1 MARFSLP
8 SSGYA
13 RGMLYASGAAALLA
27 IQNPFSSQA
36 AKELPVYDFVGA
48 SQFALLLSLPLL
60 LWKRNARRDFFR
72 SFRERNSALKLAVL
86 FGIGLV
92 GLVLYNVGLREAHPM
107 TVSAIL
113 NLSPFWAALVAR
125 VVVKKPIPVS
135 APFFFACLLVAFAG
149 VLTIAWSQSDPG
161 QTFSF
166 ERFSKDVLHGRAA
179 WALPVPALLALNA
192 TLMGKW
198 FAKEDT
204 MGVVA
209 ANFVVSA
216 GLIVPGALLIAYRN
230 GDLSA
235 VAQHPLPIALLVVG
249 TLISAALGRALYQV
263 ALRVTEN
270 DNGFVTLFF
279 LLEPGIAC
287 FVSAPLSR
295 YVASV
300 HVQIDAV
307 FLGGLA
313 LVVAPLFVFC
323 LKLWKSEGAKAGG
336 DEKPEADGVR
346 AVPAAG
352 E

>member
-1 MARFSLP
+1 
-8 SSGYA
+8 
-13 RGMLYASGAAALLA
+13 
-27 IQNPFSSQA
+27 
-36 AKELPVYDFVGA
+36 V

-60 LWKRNARRDFFR
+60 LWKRQARVDIFR
-72 SFRERNSALKLAVL
+72 SFRERNSALKLAIL
-86 FGIGLV
+86 FAIGLL
-92 GLVLYNVGLREAHPM
+92 GLVLYNVGLRNAHPM

-125 VVVKKPIPVS
+125 LVVKKPIPVS
-135 APFFFACLLVAFAG
+135 APFFFGCLLVAFVG

-161 QTFSF
+161 KAFSF

-216 GLIVPGALLIAYRN
+216 GLIVPGALLIAYRH
-230 GDLSA
+230 GDLA
-235 VAQHPLPIALLVVG
+235 AGAQHPLPIALLVVG

-279 LLEPGIAC
+279 LLEPALAC

-295 YVASV
+295 YVAEV
-300 HVQIDAV
+300 HVKIDLL
-307 FLGGLA
+307 FLVGLV

-323 LKLWKSEGAKAGG
+323 LKLWRSDNAKLRESATPGR
-336 DEKPEADGVR
+336 EAVT
-346 AVPAAG
+346 AAG

>member
-1 MARFSLP
+1 MARFSFP
-8 SSGYA
+8 ASGYA
-13 RGMLYASGAAALLA
+13 RGMLYASGSAALLA

-36 AKELPVYDFVGA
+36 AKELPVHDFVGV

-60 LWKRNARRDFFR
+60 LWKRRARVDFFR
-72 SFRERNSALKLAVL
+72 AFRERNSAMKLAAL
-86 FGIGLV
+86 FALGLL

-125 VVVKKPIPVS
+125 LVAKKPIPVS

-149 VLTIAWSQSDPG
+149 VLAIAWSQSDPG
-161 QTFSF
+161 QSFSYQ
-166 ERFSKDVLHGRAA
+166 RFAKDVLHGRAA
-179 WALPVPALLALNA
+179 WALPVPALLALSA
-192 TLMGKW
+192 TLMAKW
-198 FAKEDT
+198 FDKEDT

-216 GLIVPGALLIAYRN
+216 GLIVPGALLIAIRN
-230 GDLSA
+230 GDLTI
-235 VAQHPLPIALLVVG
+235 VASHPVPVALLVVG
-249 TLISAALGRALYQV
+249 TLVSAALGRALYQI

-279 LLEPGIAC
+279 LLEPAFAC

-300 HVQIDAV
+300 HVQIDRV

-323 LKLWKSEGAKAGG
+323 LKLWKSEGAKPSVAS
-336 DEKPEADGVR
+336 KPDVDW
-346 AVPAAG
+346 VPSVPIAG